1 MKFYTKE
8 DLSKPETYASD
19 MDVASLARRVAE
31 RSFVPGSM
39 PLGDWKREH
48 LEGKHAAAVFAAQE
62 IAWAEYERKVQED
75 AENTRVAEALNGKT
89 FEAHRVVFDHEEKDL
104 VICGP
109 WHEKLNAAV
118 KRAGGSYIPKGA
130 STYCRWWFPLESAA
144 KVEALLVRNLVKPA
158 EKARAEKKTS
168 EDAETVAIRT
178 APSLGGQYGVV
189 RVFDG
194 LTKYQ
199 IRLPYAPGES
209 WFENFKTRLKA
220 NGAKWD
226 SGSSVWEI
234 SKAQHALVTELLK
247 TAPRPTPKNAP
258 KPVPV
263 AQPSRPAAAATPTGN
278 LKLYFHYGN
287 IHTRPRGSVF
297 RHKDGQIYRVVSE
310 KTGVDHDG
318 EDDLTLTCA
327 PATAEETQAFIEAE
341 IERERAAADNAVQ
354 NRVIAAGREAEI
366 VGEGPI
372 EWVLRD
378 DRNPYGDTA
387 IGLAQAEAGQ
397 WILVVQERFSDGLT
411 AEKRFLVEE
420 ADVEAIRR
428 NGQRK
433 TQARDRDRL
442 TAMSAD
448 EAEA

>member
-1 MKFYTKE
+1 MARSGTRG
-8 DLSKPETYASD
+8 PAS
-19 MDVASLARRVAE
+19 
-31 RSFVPGSM
+31 
-39 PLGDWKREH
+39 
-48 LEGKHAAAVFAAQE
+48 GK
-62 IAWAEYERKVQED
+62 
-75 AENTRVAEALNGKT
+75 
-89 FEAHRVVFDHEEKDL
+89 
-104 VICGP
+104 
-109 WHEKLNAAV
+109 
-118 KRAGGSYIPKGA
+118 S
-130 STYCRWWFPLESAA
+130 
-144 KVEALLVRNLVKPA
+144 
-158 EKARAEKKTS
+158 
-168 EDAETVAIRT
+168 
-178 APSLGGQYGVV
+178 
-189 RVFDG
+189 
-194 LTKYQ
+194 
-199 IRLPYAPGES
+199 
-209 WFENFKTRLKA
+209 
-220 NGAKWD
+220 
-226 SGSSVWEI
+226 
-234 SKAQHALVTELLK
+234 HALVTELLK
-247 TAPRPTPKNAP
+247 TAPQPTAKDAP

-327 PATAEETQAFIEAE
+327 PATAKETQAFIEAE

-354 NRVIAAGREAEI
+354 NRVIAAGREAKI
-366 VGEGPI
+366 VGEGPV

-397 WILVVQERFSDGLT
+397 WILVVRERFSDGQT

-420 ADVEAIRR
+420 ADVEPIRR